1 MLFLCGRNFSLYS
14 GFLFLCVRDFCMV
27 LLDCFLGF
35 LAQCHFL
42 AHLLRDIALDLVEA
56 IAKDANDGR
65 L

>member
-1 MLFLCGRNFSLYS
+1 MLFLCGRYFPLHS
-14 GFLFLCVRDFCMV
+14 GFLFLCVRGFCMV
-27 LLDCFLGF
+27 LLGCFLGF